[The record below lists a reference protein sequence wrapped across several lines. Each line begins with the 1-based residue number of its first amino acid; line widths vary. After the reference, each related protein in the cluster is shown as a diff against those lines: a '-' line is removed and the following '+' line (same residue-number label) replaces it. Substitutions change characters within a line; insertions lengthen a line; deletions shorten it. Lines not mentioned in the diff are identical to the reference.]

1 MLIDS
6 KILREEANI
15 MITKVTNRISAEFGY
30 YPKIVNVDTER
41 FSVKTLD
48 SFEHS
53 VAQVESSP
61 NVYKYWFYAGKIPP
75 ERVFNLPKTHELTL
89 KNNENNDD
97 LDFVVWC
104 LSFFKGMRLTTKEN
118 GFIDATPIQSAK
130 LVDFVPM
137 SDTVKDFIN
146 LALDY
151 LESEKDNPLAPKR
164 VAAAIHCLFLAQ
176 YPKNLQFE
184 KFHYL
189 YMALD
194 TCYKL
199 VAAKTKAKSQSHA
212 ERVEWT
218 CKQFDI
224 PVPIWAT
231 VTKNKSVISEIR
243 NNAIHEALF
252 CCEPLG
258 FSLYGTKQKIPNN
271 SNIIL
276 EMQNLICRL
285 LVAILGKPKIDYVQ
299 TPVNTRQRQGLK
311 LNSYRK

>member
-1 MLIDS
+1 MIV
-6 KILREEANI
+6 REEANI
-15 MITKVTNRISAEFGY
+15 MITRVTNGISTEFGY
-30 YPKIVNVDTER
+30 YPKSYNVDTER
-41 FSVKTLD
+41 FSVKTLE
-48 SFEHS
+48 SLKHS
-53 VAQVESSP
+53 VTEVENSP
-61 NVYKYWFYAGKIPP
+61 NVYNCWFYEGKIPP
-75 ERVFNLPKTHELTL
+75 ERIFNLPKTHVLTL
-89 KNNENNDD
+89 KNSKNNDD
-97 LDFVVWC
+97 LPFVVWC
-104 LSFFKGMRLTTKEN
+104 LSFFSGMRLTTTEC
-118 GFIDATPIQSAK
+118 GFLDATPIQPEK
-130 LVDFVPM
+130 LVDFILIGCRLEDV
-137 SDTVKDFIN
+137 IN

-151 LESEKDNPLAPKR
+151 LGSEKDDPLAPKR

-199 VAAKTKAKSQSHA
+199 VESKFKPKQKPNHTQ
-212 ERVEWT
+212 RVEWT
-218 CKQFDI
+218 CTTLGIPIPSWAETKSDI
-224 PVPIWAT
+224 S
-231 VTKNKSVISEIR
+231 KIR

-252 CCEPLG
+252 GGEPLG
-258 FSLYGTKQKIPNN
+258 FSLHGGTNLNN
-271 SNIIL
+271 LNIIL